1 MYAREAFALELA
13 TLSFSLRGEAL
24 CLALLCEAKGRVAL
38 SAIRRIIVSLSRM
51 EGSKPFHS
59 RRTLLRQVVFPH
71 RVGKLPHLPTRI

>member
-1 MYAREAFALELA
+1 M
-13 TLSFSLRGEAL
+13 
-24 CLALLCEAKGRVAL
+24 L